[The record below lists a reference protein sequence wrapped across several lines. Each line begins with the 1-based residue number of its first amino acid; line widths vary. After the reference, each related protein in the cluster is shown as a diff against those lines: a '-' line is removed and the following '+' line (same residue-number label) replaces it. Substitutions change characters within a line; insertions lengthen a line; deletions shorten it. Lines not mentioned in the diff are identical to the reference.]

1 MQTVVKSRKWGNS
14 VGIAIPNEIVE
25 RERIKPGEELI
36 VDIRRKRDVNE
47 LQKLFGS
54 VRFKKSAQ
62 EIKDELRRGW
72 K

>member
-25 RERIKPGEELI
+25 RERIKPGEELV